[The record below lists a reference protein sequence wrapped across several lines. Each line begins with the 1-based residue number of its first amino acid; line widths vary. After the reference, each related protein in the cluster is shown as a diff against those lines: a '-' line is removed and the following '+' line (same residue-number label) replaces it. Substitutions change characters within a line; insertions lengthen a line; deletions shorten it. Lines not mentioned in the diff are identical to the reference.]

1 MEEDDRGAMYAF
13 FGVLVAFKVF
23 TLILIFALITSWETL
38 AFLVLGHALWIGIA
52 AVVFWSPA
60 LFWLRLHRVRRRR
73 RRLLRAE
80 WNVEE
85 PNPTRH
91 S

>member
-1 MEEDDRGAMYAF
+1 MEEEDRRAMYAF

-38 AFLVLGHALWIGIA
+38 AFLVLGHALWIA
-52 AVVFWSPA
+52 VAVVVFWGP
-60 LFWLRLHRVRRRR
+60 LVFWLRLFRIRRRR
-73 RRLLRAE
+73 SRLQRAE

-85 PNPTRH
+85 PNPTRY